1 MKKSILFIL
10 FLIAAMIAPAQAT
23 APLPSGEGHGGGSAP
38 SVKYVFYFIG
48 DGMGVNQINVTE
60 TYLAALK
67 GKIGFEPILMSSF
80 PVVGLVNT
88 YSATNGVTDS
98 AAGGTALSSGVKT
111 KNGAIGV
118 LEDLETPVN
127 SIAYWAQQSGKAVG
141 VATSVA
147 ITHATPAS
155 FYGHQP
161 SRQMYYELGQDLCRS
176 GYDFFAGSDFHRP
189 NTKEGEPSLREQ
201 AKAAGYT
208 IVAGNYKDYERRGR
222 KAEKL
227 ILLQSDEQNEKLSSD
242 HLPYSL
248 DQTKDDLTLEQITR
262 AGINFLMS
270 KQKDGFFFQIEGGMI
285 DYACHRNDIGNA
297 INEVLDM
304 DKAVRVAYEFYQQ
317 HPDETII
324 VISADHETG
333 GLVMGKGPY
342 ELHTDLLRYQRKSI
356 DELKWMLTQQYNKAP
371 KKFTQAAVEKVLKA
385 QMGFGSGI
393 TLDEKQQQ
401 RLQGRWNNIEKAIS
415 DVNGLA
421 ADATADARTK
431 ANNDVKG
438 RISDLCETVKHMLSE
453 QALISWASG
462 GHSNGYV
469 PVYAVGPGTEVF
481 QGRID
486 NIEIAPA
493 IARIAG
499 YTVSQ

>member
-1 MKKSILFIL
+1 MKNRLLSLLITALMT
-10 FLIAAMIAPAQAT
+10 IAAMA
-23 APLPSGEGHGGGSAP
+23 EGQ
-38 SVKYVFYFIG
+38 VKYVFYFIG

-67 GKIGFEPILMSSF
+67 GKIGIEPIVMSSF
-80 PVVGLVNT
+80 PVVGMVNT
-88 YSATNGVTDS
+88 YSALNGVTDS
-98 AAGGTALSSGVKT
+98 AAGGTALACGKKT
-111 KNGAIGV
+111 KNGAIGM
-118 LEDLETPVN
+118 LQDLETPCT
-127 SIAYWAQQSGKAVG
+127 SIAVWAQRAGKAVG
-141 VATSVA
+141 IATNVA

-161 SRQMYYELGQDLCRS
+161 SRNMYYEIGQDLCKS
-176 GYDFFAGSDFHRP
+176 GFDFFAGCDFHRP
-189 NTKEGEPSLREQ
+189 NTKEGEPTLREQ

-208 IVAGNYKDYERRGR
+208 ILTGGYKEYMKKGR

-227 ILLQSDEQNEKLSSD
+227 IMFQSDYQNDKLGSD
-242 HLPYSL
+242 HIPYAL
-248 DQTKDDLTLEQITR
+248 DQDKNDLTLEQIVR
-262 AGINFLMS
+262 AGINYLMG

-304 DKAVRVAYEFYQQ
+304 DKAVKVAYEFYLQ

-342 ELHTDLLRYQRKSI
+342 ELHTDLLKYQRKSI
-356 DELKWMLTQQYNKAP
+356 DELKWMLNQQYKKNPKA
-371 KKFTQAAVEKVLKA
+371 FTKTAVEKVLKA
-385 QMGFGSGI
+385 EMGLWDHI
-393 TLDEKQQQ
+393 KLTDQQTE
-401 RLQGRWNNIEKAIS
+401 RLTARWNDIEKAMAENEKVG
-415 DVNGLA
+415 D
-421 ADATADARTK
+421 
-431 ANNDVKG
+431 
-438 RISDLCETVKHMLSE
+438 RINELCETTKRIISDA
-453 QALISWASG
+453 ALISWASG

-469 PVYAVGPGTEVF
+469 PVYAIGPGTEVF

-493 IARIAG
+493 MAKIAG
-499 YTVSQ
+499 YEAE

>member
-1 MKKSILFIL
+1 MKKRFLSLL
-10 FLIAAMIAPAQAT
+10 VATLIAIT
-23 APLPSGEGHGGGSAP
+23 ALAEGQ
-38 SVKYVFYFIG
+38 VKYVFYFIG

-67 GKIGFEPILMSSF
+67 GRIGIEPILMSEF

-98 AAGGTALSSGVKT
+98 AAGGTALASGHKT

-118 LEDLETPVN
+118 LEDLKTPCT
-127 SIAYWAQQSGKAVG
+127 SIAQWAKDAGKAVG
-141 VATSVA
+141 IATNVA

-161 SRQMYYELGQDLCRS
+161 SRHMYYEIGQDLCRS
-176 GYDFFAGSDFHRP
+176 GFDFFAGADFHRP

-208 IVAGNYKDYERRGR
+208 ILTGGYKEYQKRGR
-222 KAEKL
+222 KADKL
-227 ILLQSDEQNEKLSSD
+227 ILFQSDYQNEKLGSD
-242 HLPYSL
+242 HIPYAL
-248 DQTKDDLTLEQITR
+248 DQDKNDLTLEQIVR
-262 AGINFLMS
+262 AGINYLSS
-270 KQKDGFFFQIEGGMI
+270 KQTDGFFFQIEGGMI

-297 INEVLDM
+297 VNEVLDL
-304 DKAVRVAYEFYQQ
+304 DRAVRVAYEFYQQ

-333 GLVMGKGPY
+333 GMAMGKGPY
-342 ELHTDLLRYQRKSI
+342 ELHTDLLKYQTRSI
-356 DELKWMLTQQYNKAP
+356 DETKWLLQQLYKKSP
-371 KKFTQAAVEKVLKA
+371 KRFTRTEVDKQLQSILGLGGGIPMDDKQRERIDRRWKAVEEAMAQGDKV
-385 QMGFGSGI
+385 
-393 TLDEKQQQ
+393 
-401 RLQGRWNNIEKAIS
+401 
-415 DVNGLA
+415 
-421 ADATADARTK
+421 
-431 ANNDVKG
+431 ND
-438 RISDLCETVKHMLSE
+438 RISDLCETCKHIISE

-469 PVYAVGPGTEVF
+469 PVYAIGPGTEVF

-493 IARIAG
+493 MARIAG
-499 YTVSQ
+499 YKAE

>member
-1 MKKSILFIL
+1 MKKRFFSLLLTAVFAV
-10 FLIAAMIAPAQAT
+10 AAMAQ
-23 APLPSGEGHGGGSAP
+23 SQ
-38 SVKYVFYFIG
+38 VKYVFYFIG

-80 PVVGLVNT
+80 PVVGMVNT

-98 AAGGTALSSGVKT
+98 AAGGTALACGKKT
-111 KNGAIGV
+111 KNGAIGM
-118 LEDLETPVN
+118 LEDLKTPCT
-127 SIAYWAQQSGKAVG
+127 SIAVWAQKAGAAVG
-141 VATSVA
+141 VATNVA

-161 SRQMYYELGQDLCRS
+161 NRNMYYEIGQDLCKS
-176 GYDFFAGSDFHRP
+176 GFDFFAGSDFHRP
-189 NTKEGEPSLREQ
+189 NTKEGEPTLRDQ

-208 IVAGNYKDYERRGR
+208 ILTGGYKEYEKKGR
-222 KAEKL
+222 KADKL
-227 ILLQSDEQNEKLSSD
+227 ILFQSDYQNEKLGSD
-242 HLPYSL
+242 HIPYAL
-248 DQTKDDLTLEQITR
+248 DQDKNDLTLEQIVR
-262 AGINFLMS
+262 AGINYLMG
-270 KQKDGFFFQIEGGMI
+270 KQKNGFFFQIEGGMI

-297 INEVLDM
+297 VNEVLDL
-304 DKAVRVAYEFYQQ
+304 DKAVKVAYEFYQQ

-342 ELHTDLLRYQRKSI
+342 ELHTDLLRFQHKSI
-356 DELKWMLTQQYNKAP
+356 DELKWILREQYKKAP
-371 KKFTQAAVEKVLKA
+371 KKFTKDAVEKQLK
-385 QMGFGSGI
+385 QLMGLWDNI
-393 TLDEKQQQ
+393 KLTDDQTA
-401 RLQGRWNNIEKAIS
+401 RLTRRWNDIEKAIAGNEK
-415 DVNGLA
+415 VN
-421 ADATADARTK
+421 D
-431 ANNDVKG
+431 
-438 RISDLCETVKHMLSE
+438 RINDLCETVKHVISE

-469 PVYAVGPGTEVF
+469 PVYAIGPGTEVF

-493 IARIAG
+493 MAKIAG
-499 YTVSQ
+499 WQAE

>member
-1 MKKSILFIL
+1 MKKRFFSLL
-10 FLIAAMIAPAQAT
+10 LTAVLAVSAMAQ
-23 APLPSGEGHGGGSAP
+23 SQ
-38 SVKYVFYFIG
+38 VKYVFYFIG

-98 AAGGTALSSGVKT
+98 AAGGTALACGKKT
-111 KNGAIGV
+111 KNGAIGM
-118 LEDLETPVN
+118 LEDLKTPCT
-127 SIAYWAQQSGKAVG
+127 SIAVWAQKAGAAVG
-141 VATSVA
+141 VATNVA

-161 SRQMYYELGQDLCRS
+161 NRNMYYEIGQDLCKS
-176 GYDFFAGSDFHRP
+176 GFDFFAGSDFHRP
-189 NTKEGEPSLREQ
+189 NTKEGEPTLRDQ

-208 IVAGNYKDYERRGR
+208 ILTGGYKEYEKKGR
-222 KAEKL
+222 KADKL
-227 ILLQSDEQNEKLSSD
+227 ILFQSDYQNEKLGSD
-242 HLPYSL
+242 HIPYAL
-248 DQTKDDLTLEQITR
+248 DQDKNDLTLEQIVR
-262 AGINFLMS
+262 AGINYLMG
-270 KQKDGFFFQIEGGMI
+270 KQKNGFFFQIEGGMI
-285 DYACHRNDIGNA
+285 DYACHRNDIGNVV
-297 INEVLDM
+297 NEVLDL
-304 DKAVRVAYEFYQQ
+304 DKAVKVAYEFYQQ

-342 ELHTDLLRYQRKSI
+342 ELHTDLLRFQQKSI
-356 DELKWMLTQQYNKAP
+356 DELKWILREQYKKAP
-371 KKFTQAAVEKVLKA
+371 KKFTKDAVEKQLK
-385 QMGFGSGI
+385 QLMGLWDNI
-393 TLDEKQQQ
+393 KLTDDQTA
-401 RLQGRWNNIEKAIS
+401 RLTRRWNDIEKAIAGS
-415 DVNGLA
+415 EKVN
-421 ADATADARTK
+421 D
-431 ANNDVKG
+431 
-438 RISDLCETVKHMLSE
+438 RINDLCETVKHVISE

-493 IARIAG
+493 MAKIAG
-499 YTVSQ
+499 WQAE

>member
-1 MKKSILFIL
+1 MKKRFFSLL
-10 FLIAAMIAPAQAT
+10 LTAVLAVSAMAQ
-23 APLPSGEGHGGGSAP
+23 SQ
-38 SVKYVFYFIG
+38 VKYVFYFIG

-98 AAGGTALSSGVKT
+98 AAGGTALACGKKT

-118 LEDLETPVN
+118 LEDLKTSCT
-127 SIAYWAQQSGKAVG
+127 SIAVWAQKAGAAVG
-141 VATSVA
+141 VATNVA

-161 SRQMYYELGQDLCRS
+161 NRNMYYEIGQDLCKS
-176 GYDFFAGSDFHRP
+176 GFDFFAGSDFHRP
-189 NTKEGEPSLREQ
+189 NTKEGEPTLREQ
-201 AKAAGYT
+201 ATAAGYT
-208 IVAGNYKDYERRGR
+208 ILTGGYKEYEKKGR
-222 KAEKL
+222 KADKL
-227 ILLQSDEQNEKLSSD
+227 ILFQSDYQNEKLGSD
-242 HLPYSL
+242 HIPYAL
-248 DQTKDDLTLEQITR
+248 DQDKNDLTLEQIVR
-262 AGINFLMS
+262 AGINYLMG
-270 KQKDGFFFQIEGGMI
+270 KQKNGFFFQIEGGMI

-297 INEVLDM
+297 VNEVLDM
-304 DKAVRVAYEFYQQ
+304 DKAVKVAYEFYQQ

-342 ELHTDLLRYQRKSI
+342 ELHTDLLRFQQKSI
-356 DELKWMLTQQYNKAP
+356 DELKWILREQYKKAP
-371 KKFTQAAVEKVLKA
+371 KKFTKDAVEKQLK
-385 QMGFGSGI
+385 QLMGLWDNI
-393 TLDEKQQQ
+393 KLTDDQTA
-401 RLQGRWNNIEKAIS
+401 RLTRRWNDIEKAIAGNEK
-415 DVNGLA
+415 VN
-421 ADATADARTK
+421 D
-431 ANNDVKG
+431 
-438 RISDLCETVKHMLSE
+438 RINDLCETVKHVISE

-493 IARIAG
+493 MAKIAG
-499 YTVSQ
+499 WQAE

>member
-1 MKKSILFIL
+1 MKKRFFSLLLTAVF
-10 FLIAAMIAPAQAT
+10 AVSAMAQ
-23 APLPSGEGHGGGSAP
+23 SQ
-38 SVKYVFYFIG
+38 VKYVFYFIG

-98 AAGGTALSSGVKT
+98 AAGGTALACGKKT

-118 LEDLETPVN
+118 LEDLKTPCT
-127 SIAYWAQQSGKAVG
+127 SIAVWAQKAGAAVG
-141 VATSVA
+141 VATNVA

-161 SRQMYYELGQDLCRS
+161 NRNMYYEIGQDLCKS
-176 GYDFFAGSDFHRP
+176 GFDFFAGSDFHRP
-189 NTKEGEPSLREQ
+189 NTKEGEPTLREQ
-201 AKAAGYT
+201 ATAAGYT
-208 IVAGNYKDYERRGR
+208 ILTGGYKEYEKKGR
-222 KAEKL
+222 KADKL
-227 ILLQSDEQNEKLSSD
+227 ILFQSDYQNEKLGSD
-242 HLPYSL
+242 HIPYTL
-248 DQTKDDLTLEQITR
+248 DQDKNDLTLEQIVR
-262 AGINFLMS
+262 AGINYLMG
-270 KQKDGFFFQIEGGMI
+270 KQKNGFFFQIEGGMI

-297 INEVLDM
+297 VNEVLDL
-304 DKAVRVAYEFYQQ
+304 DKAVKVAYEFYQQ

-342 ELHTDLLRYQRKSI
+342 ELHTDLLRFQQKSI
-356 DELKWMLTQQYNKAP
+356 DELKWILREQYKKAP
-371 KKFTQAAVEKVLKA
+371 KKFTKDAVEKQLK
-385 QMGFGSGI
+385 QLMGLWDNI
-393 TLDEKQQQ
+393 KLTDDQTA
-401 RLQGRWNNIEKAIS
+401 RLTRRWNDIEKAIAGNEK
-415 DVNGLA
+415 VN
-421 ADATADARTK
+421 D
-431 ANNDVKG
+431 
-438 RISDLCETVKHMLSE
+438 RINDLCETVKHVISE

-493 IARIAG
+493 MAKIAG
-499 YTVSQ
+499 WQAE

>member
-1 MKKSILFIL
+1 MRKR
-10 FLIAAMIAPAQAT
+10 FLSLLLAAAFALT
-23 APLPSGEGHGGGSAP
+23 ALSQSQ
-38 SVKYVFYFIG
+38 VKYVFYFIG

-60 TYLAALK
+60 TYQAALK

-98 AAGGTALSSGVKT
+98 AAGGTALASGHKT

-118 LEDLETPVN
+118 LEDLETPVS
-127 SIAYWAQQSGKAVG
+127 SIAVWAQQAGKAVG
-141 VATSVA
+141 IATTVA

-176 GYDFFAGSDFHRP
+176 GFDFFAGSDFHKPYTR
-189 NTKEGEPSLREQ
+189 EGEPSLHEQ
-201 AKAAGYT
+201 ARAAGYT
-208 IVAGNYKDYERRGR
+208 ILKGGYKEYLKKGR
-222 KAEKL
+222 QADKL
-227 ILLQSDEQNEKLSSD
+227 ILFQSDRQNEKLGSD
-242 HLPYSL
+242 HLPYAL
-248 DQTKDDLTLEQITR
+248 DQERDDLTLEQITR
-262 AGINFLMS
+262 AGINYLMS

-342 ELHTDLLRYQRKSI
+342 ELHTDLLRYQRRSI
-356 DELKWMLTQQYNKAP
+356 DELKWLLQQQYQRAP
-371 KKFTQAAVEKVLKA
+371 KKFTWAAVEKQLREL
-385 QMGFGSGI
+385 MGFGAGI
-393 TLDEKQQQ
+393 SLSDKQNE
-401 RLQGRWNNIEKAIS
+401 RLQNRWKVVEKAIAAGEK
-415 DVNGLA
+415 VN
-421 ADATADARTK
+421 D
-431 ANNDVKG
+431 
-438 RISDLCETVKHMLSE
+438 RISDLCETVKHILSE
-453 QALISWASG
+453 VALISWASG

-469 PVYAVGPGTEVF
+469 PVYAIGPGTEVF

-486 NIEIAPA
+486 NTEIAPA
-493 IARIAG
+493 MAKIAG
-499 YTVSQ
+499 YAVGE

>member
-1 MKKSILFIL
+1 MKKRFFSLL
-10 FLIAAMIAPAQAT
+10 LTAVLAVSAMAQ
-23 APLPSGEGHGGGSAP
+23 SQ
-38 SVKYVFYFIG
+38 VKYVFYFIG

-98 AAGGTALSSGVKT
+98 AAGGTALACGKKT

-118 LEDLETPVN
+118 LEDLQTPCT
-127 SIAYWAQQSGKAVG
+127 SIAVWAQKAGAAVG
-141 VATSVA
+141 VATNVA

-161 SRQMYYELGQDLCRS
+161 NRNMYYEIGQDLCKS
-176 GYDFFAGSDFHRP
+176 GFDFFAGSDFHRP
-189 NTKEGEPSLREQ
+189 NTKEGEPTLRDQ

-208 IVAGNYKDYERRGR
+208 ILTGGYKEYEKKGR
-222 KAEKL
+222 KADKL
-227 ILLQSDEQNEKLSSD
+227 ILFQSDYQNEKLGSD
-242 HLPYSL
+242 HIPYAL
-248 DQTKDDLTLEQITR
+248 DQDKNDLTLEQIVR
-262 AGINFLMS
+262 AGINYLMS
-270 KQKDGFFFQIEGGMI
+270 KQKNGFFFQIEGGMI

-297 INEVLDM
+297 VNEVLDL
-304 DKAVRVAYEFYQQ
+304 DKAVKVAYEFYQQ

-342 ELHTDLLRYQRKSI
+342 ELHTDLLRFQQKSI
-356 DELKWMLTQQYNKAP
+356 DELKWILREQYKKAP
-371 KKFTQAAVEKVLKA
+371 KKFTKDAVEKQLK
-385 QMGFGSGI
+385 QLMGLWDNI
-393 TLDEKQQQ
+393 KLTDDQTA
-401 RLQGRWNNIEKAIS
+401 RLTRRWNDIEKAIAGNEK
-415 DVNGLA
+415 VN
-421 ADATADARTK
+421 D
-431 ANNDVKG
+431 
-438 RISDLCETVKHMLSE
+438 RINDLCETVKHVISE

-493 IARIAG
+493 MAKIAG
-499 YTVSQ
+499 WQAE

>member
-1 MKKSILFIL
+1 MKNRVLSL
-10 FLIAAMIAPAQAT
+10 LITAMVAVAAMAESQ
-23 APLPSGEGHGGGSAP
+23 
-38 SVKYVFYFIG
+38 VKYVFYFIG

-67 GKIGFEPILMSSF
+67 GKIGFEPIVMSSF

-88 YSATNGVTDS
+88 YSSLNGVTDS
-98 AAGGTALSSGVKT
+98 AAGGTALACGKKT

-118 LEDLETPVN
+118 LQDLETPCT
-127 SIAYWAQQSGKAVG
+127 SIAVWAQRAGKAVG
-141 VATSVA
+141 VATNVA

-161 SRQMYYELGQDLCRS
+161 SRNMYYEIGQDLCKS
-176 GYDFFAGSDFHRP
+176 GFDFFAGSDFHRP
-189 NTKEGEPSLREQ
+189 NTKEGEPTLREQ

-208 IVAGNYKDYERRGR
+208 ILTGGYKEYLKKGR
-222 KAEKL
+222 KADKL
-227 ILLQSDEQNEKLSSD
+227 IMFQSDYQNEKLGSD
-242 HLPYSL
+242 HIPYAL
-248 DQTKDDLTLEQITR
+248 DQDKNDLTLEQIVR
-262 AGINFLMS
+262 AGINYLMG

-304 DKAVRVAYEFYQQ
+304 DKAVKVAYEFYLQ

-342 ELHTDLLRYQRKSI
+342 ELHTDLLKYQRKSI
-356 DELKWMLTQQYNKAP
+356 DELKWMLNQQYKKNPKA
-371 KKFTQAAVEKVLKA
+371 FTWAAVEKVLKSE
-385 QMGFGSGI
+385 MGFWDNIKLS
-393 TLDEKQQQ
+393 DKQTE
-401 RLQGRWNNIEKAIS
+401 RLKGRWDDIEKAIAEKGKVG
-415 DVNGLA
+415 DRINDLGE
-421 ADATADARTK
+421 TTK
-431 ANNDVKG
+431 H
-438 RISDLCETVKHMLSE
+438 ILSE
-453 QALISWASG
+453 VALISWASG

-469 PVYAVGPGTEVF
+469 PVYAIGPGTEVF

-493 IARIAG
+493 MAKIAG
-499 YTVSQ
+499 YEAE

>member
-1 MKKSILFIL
+1 MKKRFFSLLLTAVFAV
-10 FLIAAMIAPAQAT
+10 AAMAQ
-23 APLPSGEGHGGGSAP
+23 SQ
-38 SVKYVFYFIG
+38 VKYVFYFIG

-67 GKIGFEPILMSSF
+67 GRIGFEPILMSSF

-98 AAGGTALSSGVKT
+98 AAGGTALACGKKT

-118 LEDLETPVN
+118 LEDLKTPCT
-127 SIAYWAQQSGKAVG
+127 SIAVWAQKAGAAVG
-141 VATSVA
+141 VATNVA

-161 SRQMYYELGQDLCRS
+161 NRNMYYEIGQDLCKS
-176 GYDFFAGSDFHRP
+176 GFDFFAGSDFHRP
-189 NTKEGEPSLREQ
+189 NTKEGEPTLREQ
-201 AKAAGYT
+201 ATAAGYT
-208 IVAGNYKDYERRGR
+208 ILTGGYKEYEKKGR
-222 KAEKL
+222 KADKL
-227 ILLQSDEQNEKLSSD
+227 ILFQSDYQNEKLGSD
-242 HLPYSL
+242 HIPYAL
-248 DQTKDDLTLEQITR
+248 DQDKNDLTLEQIVR
-262 AGINFLMS
+262 AGINYLMG
-270 KQKDGFFFQIEGGMI
+270 KQKNGFFFQIEGGMI

-297 INEVLDM
+297 VNEVLDM
-304 DKAVRVAYEFYQQ
+304 DKAVKVAYEFYQQ

-342 ELHTDLLRYQRKSI
+342 ELHTDLLRFQQKSI
-356 DELKWMLTQQYNKAP
+356 DELKWILREQYKKAP
-371 KKFTQAAVEKVLKA
+371 KKFTKDAVEKQLK
-385 QMGFGSGI
+385 QLMGLWDNI
-393 TLDEKQQQ
+393 KLTDDQTA
-401 RLQGRWNNIEKAIS
+401 RLTRRWNDIEKAIAGNEK
-415 DVNGLA
+415 VN
-421 ADATADARTK
+421 D
-431 ANNDVKG
+431 
-438 RISDLCETVKHMLSE
+438 RINDLCETVKHVISE

-493 IARIAG
+493 MAKIAG
-499 YTVSQ
+499 WQSE